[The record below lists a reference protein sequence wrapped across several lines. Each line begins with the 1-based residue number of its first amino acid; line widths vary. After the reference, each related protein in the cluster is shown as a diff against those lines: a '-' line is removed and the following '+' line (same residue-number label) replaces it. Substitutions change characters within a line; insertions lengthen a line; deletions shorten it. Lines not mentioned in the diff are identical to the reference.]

1 MGSQI
6 SNRSDAA
13 EERGN
18 LALSSGPLGVFSVQ
32 NPDYRQSILS
42 SSGNCIP
49 YTYVDPYYG
58 GFVAAYGAHSF
69 ADPQM
74 AAEAAVLP
82 ARVPLPIELAEAE
95 PVYVNAKQ
103 YHRIL
108 RRRQLRA
115 KLEAQN
121 KVVKERKPYLHES
134 RHLHAVKRA
143 RGSGG
148 RFLNTKSQQEHQVAA
163 AAAAGMSPGLRR
175 PGGRRRRRRRTSAGP
190 PPPPAPI
197 RPAFRTGTSSGR
209 RAAPPTAAEER
220 QSGGGCLLPG
230 EPPGDGRR
238 QQQPRL
244 RAIHPWLLMA
254 SWVDSVGLRRLGKA
268 PPLLVVVVVVAMG
281 EGHPPPLPSFLSLS
295 LEASELILS

>member
-1 MGSQI
+1 MPEQDSSSTQSSSQSHNVLEGLRHGI
-6 SNRSDAA
+6 SNIQSFKPYPELFVGSHLSDDI
-13 EERGN
+13 R
-18 LALSSGPLGVFSVQ
+18 P
-32 NPDYRQSILS
+32 
-42 SSGNCIP
+42 NCIP

-163 AAAAGMSPGLRR
+163 AAAGGDVSGSTAARWPSPSEEENVGGSSASTCSDTTSASNGDVLRP
-175 PGGRRRRRRRTSAGP
+175 PGGAAHGGGGAAERRRVSSA
-190 PPPPAPI
+190 
-197 RPAFRTGTSSGR
+197 R
-209 RAAPPTAAEER
+209 
-220 QSGGGCLLPG
+220 
-230 EPPGDGRR
+230 
-238 QQQPRL
+238 
-244 RAIHPWLLMA
+244 
-254 SWVDSVGLRRLGKA
+254 
-268 PPLLVVVVVVAMG
+268 
-281 EGHPPPLPSFLSLS
+281 
-295 LEASELILS
+295 